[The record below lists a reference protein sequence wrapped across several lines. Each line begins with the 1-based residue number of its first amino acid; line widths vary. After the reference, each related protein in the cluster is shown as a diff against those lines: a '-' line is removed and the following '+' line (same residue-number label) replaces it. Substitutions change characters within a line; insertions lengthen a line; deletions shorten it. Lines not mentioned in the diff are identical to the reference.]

1 MKTNETINQ
10 IINEICT
17 CFYLIND
24 YTETNE
30 TINAKEK
37 VYSLYRNDNQFDNI
51 KNDLDDTISQ
61 YGFKTE
67 NQGFICGFKTAI
79 EIFDTLISAIADLD
93 ITSLHNKENFAEFIS
108 LYFNLFL
115 ISYGQALKQVKKAL

>member
-24 YTETNE
+24 YTETDK
-30 TINAKEK
+30 TIEAKEK
-37 VYSLYRNDNQFDNI
+37 VYSLYCNDNQFDNI
-51 KNDLDDTISQ
+51 QNDLDDAISQ

-79 EIFDTLISAIADLD
+79 EIFDALISAIGDLD
-93 ITSLHNKENFAEFIS
+93 IISLHNKENFAEFIS